1 MKVAVNMRLP
11 NGAEKTLVYGA
22 KLIAVARVSEGER
35 IANDVNNISQCRSV
49 RRRRTSKLTQR

>member
-22 KLIAVARVSEGER
+22 KHVADAYAKAREEHPTWEVIAVSAAGGGNV
-35 IANDVNNISQCRSV
+35 
-49 RRRRTSKLTQR
+49 K

>member
-22 KLIAVARVSEGER
+22 KNAADAHTKAKADHPTWDVIAVSAAGGEEER
-35 IANDVNNISQCRSV
+35 CWE
-49 RRRRTSKLTQR
+49 